1 MKPIIIFRL
10 CLVSTLTT
18 ESSASVCRPYYP
30 NYPLLPSSFISTQPT
45 TPYRISETLT
55 TAPVSELTLFRPIE
69 STKPAPGGIFLSES
83 ASLPEGN
90 LPSDVSFITS
100 VSLTAYPSLT
110 GASTEGNPSLSRE
123 TASTSGLLSGDI
135 LTSHETS
142 DGLVTPSELVEAPS
156 DGKVGVSSTIV
167 STDADRVSQES
178 QAQTEDHIP
187 SGGSTQT
194 RTSSLIQDAST
205 LLDTDSSAD
214 ISLVTSEIPGSSVKT
229 EFQGFPIGAPTSD
242 VLEDPSG
249 DIPLPSTPT
258 SAVTLSDE
266 LSTASEVSEASFSLP
281 GKPPADTTNSLSG
294 TEITIPA
301 ESSNVLASGT
311 PSDSTPSAVASPDP
325 IEDVSASG
333 TLPGPSSMVSG
344 ASVATSTDISP
355 DMTSP
360 VVPTAD
366 ISIPAEGSDD
376 SQTGIITHSDSV
388 EPSRLHANET
398 SPTGAASH
406 LRSQSTDTLP
416 PLDTTILFHPT
427 ELPGTRSPSD
437 SIDTASPLEPTSSIE
452 NSVTESSSGENDSR
466 ASETNTVI
474 ILPTKD
480 TTNESQES
488 TTVDS
493 EATTV
498 ATSNVNAPIIS
509 ADTTTIPSITLIP
522 TDLPASQ
529 TSALSKPSNTAV
541 SATET
546 DVHPPSPT
554 KDEANDEGDEDN
566 NNDDQD
572 DDDDDDD
579 DDGPPI
585 IPVPIPIDPKKP
597 GGGKGGNKPSNSK
610 PTDPKST
617 QEPAKSSENA
627 ESTSSCTTS
636 ISVTWESALCTV
648 TAAVTTGTPACTTQ
662 AFTTVVSCS
671 GTTAST
677 TTSTTTVQAAE
688 STWACSPSRCA
699 GRKCTV
705 AKRGLL
711 DRTTYP
717 PKCKWAGLE
726 NYADPANLMSAE
738 SGLAKS
744 LAKKHEQLSIRG
756 AWANHIWEEP
766 AFKPFEAIDENDD
779 ENSGEDEGSDE
790 DERPI
795 LAWHRP
801 QLLPRDLNQ
810 LGDPVTAFPAQE
822 QLDFFRYHAVEKLH
836 TSYDPTPVDA
846 KAEDHEFGHNEL
858 RRDGGIFDDES
869 DPQIYFFSAIQDYQ
883 QKKGSMWD
891 REGAPSPRA
900 DEDGPSFNDQLRTEI
915 AGIFPDIPIETVM
928 YAPDVVNDF
937 ADEADINP
945 RGRAIVQYQPGD
957 TSDCDTKA
965 KWRIFFEK
973 RGVQDSQ
980 WCDPYDDKKLRA
992 RAACEISATASLPS
1006 LSTLIGSIIDVL
1018 DPTKPILPDFTQL
1031 LPSNLPTE
1039 TPTSESTSPSTTS
1052 TTAEA
1057 EPTQPT
1063 TPFVNTGRMDC
1074 YDADSFS
1081 HQDTTSTVFVE
1092 VTEKFC
1098 KSLEGI
1104 KLNAESDD
1112 IYGLYEDSTTGEQ
1125 YAYTVSWVCGCVTDQ
1140 KSQELTDPTEMG
1152 SPNCRE
1158 MFGSVYH
1165 FCNEDGPH
1173 LGGTSQFG
1181 CVQYDVKAGWT
1192 GDN

>member
-1 MKPIIIFRL
+1 MKSIIIFRL
-10 CLVSTLTT
+10 CLVSTLAI
-18 ESSASVCRPYYP
+18 ESSASVCRPKYP

-45 TPYRISETLT
+45 TPYGISQTLPI
-55 TAPVSELTLFRPIE
+55 APVSEPTLFKPIE

-83 ASLPEGN
+83 ASLLEGN

-100 VSLTAYPSLT
+100 VSLIAHPSLT
-110 GASTEGNPSLSRE
+110 GVSTEGNPSLPQE
-123 TASTSGLLSGDI
+123 TASTSGLLSEGI
-135 LTSHETS
+135 LASHETS

-156 DGKVGVSSTIV
+156 DGKAGVSSTIV

-178 QAQTEDHIP
+178 QAQTEDHLP

-205 LLDTDSSAD
+205 LPDTDSSAD

-229 EFQGFPIGAPTSD
+229 EFQGFPTGAPASD
-242 VLEDPSG
+242 VLKHPSG

-266 LSTASEVSEASFSLP
+266 LSTASEVSKASFSLP

-294 TEITIPA
+294 PEITIPA

-311 PSDSTPSAVASPDP
+311 PSGSTPSAVASPDP
-325 IEDVSASG
+325 TEDVSASG
-333 TLPGPSSMVSG
+333 TLAGPSSMVSD

-366 ISIPAEGSDD
+366 TSIPAEGSDD

-406 LRSQSTDTLP
+406 LSSQSTDTLP

-427 ELPGTRSPSD
+427 ELLGTRSPSD

-452 NSVTESSSGENDSR
+452 NAVTESSSGENDSK
-466 ASETNTVI
+466 ASETNTAI

-488 TTVDS
+488 TTGDS

-498 ATSNVNAPIIS
+498 ATSDVNAPIIS

-554 KDEANDEGDEDN
+554 KDEDNDEGDEDN

-585 IPVPIPIDPKKP
+585 IPIPIPIDPKKP
-597 GGGKGGNKPSNSK
+597 GGGKGGNKPSDSK

-662 AFTTVVSCS
+662 AFTTAVSCS
-671 GTTAST
+671 RTTAST
-677 TTSTTTVQAAE
+677 TTSTTTVQ
-688 STWACSPSRCA
+688 
-699 GRKCTV
+699 
-705 AKRGLL
+705 
-711 DRTTYP
+711 
-717 PKCKWAGLE
+717 
-726 NYADPANLMSAE
+726 
-738 SGLAKS
+738 
-744 LAKKHEQLSIRG
+744 RG

-779 ENSGEDEGSDE
+779 ENSGEDEDSDE

-810 LGDPVTAFPAQE
+810 LGDPVTDFPAQE
-822 QLDFFRYHAVEKLH
+822 QLDFFRYHALEKLH
-836 TSYDPTPVDA
+836 TPYDPTPVDA
-846 KAEDHEFGHNEL
+846 KAEDHEFGLNEL

-869 DPQIYFFSAIQDYQ
+869 DPQIYFFLPYKIIN
-883 QKKGSMWD
+883 KKRDVNYDKENPVGLPAMWD

-900 DEDGPSFNDQLRTEI
+900 DEDGPSFNDQLRTEMT
-915 AGIFPDIPIETVM
+915 GIFPDIPIETVM

-965 KWRIFFEK
+965 K
-973 RGVQDSQ
+973 
-980 WCDPYDDKKLRA
+980 
-992 RAACEISATASLPS
+992 
-1006 LSTLIGSIIDVL
+1006 
-1018 DPTKPILPDFTQL
+1018 
-1031 LPSNLPTE
+1031 
-1039 TPTSESTSPSTTS
+1039 
-1052 TTAEA
+1052 
-1057 EPTQPT
+1057 
-1063 TPFVNTGRMDC
+1063 
-1074 YDADSFS
+1074 
-1081 HQDTTSTVFVE
+1081 
-1092 VTEKFC
+1092 
-1098 KSLEGI
+1098 
-1104 KLNAESDD
+1104 
-1112 IYGLYEDSTTGEQ
+1112 
-1125 YAYTVSWVCGCVTDQ
+1125 
-1140 KSQELTDPTEMG
+1140 
-1152 SPNCRE
+1152 
-1158 MFGSVYH
+1158 
-1165 FCNEDGPH
+1165 
-1173 LGGTSQFG
+1173 
-1181 CVQYDVKAGWT
+1181 
-1192 GDN
+1192 

>member
-1 MKPIIIFRL
+1 MP
-10 CLVSTLTT
+10 
-18 ESSASVCRPYYP
+18 
-30 NYPLLPSSFISTQPT
+30 
-45 TPYRISETLT
+45 
-55 TAPVSELTLFRPIE
+55 PIE

-123 TASTSGLLSGDI
+123 TAFTSGLLSEGI

-156 DGKVGVSSTIV
+156 DGKAGVTSTTI

-187 SGGSTQT
+187 FGGSTQT

-229 EFQGFPIGAPTSD
+229 EFQGFPTGAPASD
-242 VLEDPSG
+242 VLKHPSG

-281 GKPPADTTNSLSG
+281 GKPLADTTNSLSG
-294 TEITIPA
+294 PEITIPA

-311 PSDSTPSAVASPDP
+311 PSGSTPSAVASPDP
-325 IEDVSASG
+325 TEDVSASG
-333 TLPGPSSMVSG
+333 TLAGPSSMVSD

-366 ISIPAEGSDD
+366 TSVPAEGSDD

-398 SPTGAASH
+398 SPTGATSH

-416 PLDTTILFHPT
+416 PLDTTILIH
-427 ELPGTRSPSD
+427 
-437 SIDTASPLEPTSSIE
+437 
-452 NSVTESSSGENDSR
+452 
-466 ASETNTVI
+466 
-474 ILPTKD
+474 
-480 TTNESQES
+480 
-488 TTVDS
+488 
-493 EATTV
+493 
-498 ATSNVNAPIIS
+498 
-509 ADTTTIPSITLIP
+509 
-522 TDLPASQ
+522 
-529 TSALSKPSNTAV
+529 
-541 SATET
+541 
-546 DVHPPSPT
+546 
-554 KDEANDEGDEDN
+554 
-566 NNDDQD
+566 
-572 DDDDDDD
+572 
-579 DDGPPI
+579 
-585 IPVPIPIDPKKP
+585 
-597 GGGKGGNKPSNSK
+597 
-610 PTDPKST
+610 
-617 QEPAKSSENA
+617 
-627 ESTSSCTTS
+627 
-636 ISVTWESALCTV
+636 
-648 TAAVTTGTPACTTQ
+648 
-662 AFTTVVSCS
+662 
-671 GTTAST
+671 
-677 TTSTTTVQAAE
+677 
-688 STWACSPSRCA
+688 
-699 GRKCTV
+699 
-705 AKRGLL
+705 
-711 DRTTYP
+711 
-717 PKCKWAGLE
+717 
-726 NYADPANLMSAE
+726 
-738 SGLAKS
+738 
-744 LAKKHEQLSIRG
+744 
-756 AWANHIWEEP
+756 
-766 AFKPFEAIDENDD
+766 
-779 ENSGEDEGSDE
+779 
-790 DERPI
+790 
-795 LAWHRP
+795 
-801 QLLPRDLNQ
+801 
-810 LGDPVTAFPAQE
+810 
-822 QLDFFRYHAVEKLH
+822 
-836 TSYDPTPVDA
+836 
-846 KAEDHEFGHNEL
+846 
-858 RRDGGIFDDES
+858 
-869 DPQIYFFSAIQDYQ
+869 
-883 QKKGSMWD
+883 
-891 REGAPSPRA
+891 
-900 DEDGPSFNDQLRTEI
+900 
-915 AGIFPDIPIETVM
+915 
-928 YAPDVVNDF
+928 VNDF

-973 RGVQDSQ
+973 QGVQDSQ
-980 WCDPYDDKKLRA
+980 WCDPSDDKKLRA

-1006 LSTLIGSIIDVL
+1006 LPTLI
-1018 DPTKPILPDFTQL
+1018 
-1031 LPSNLPTE
+1031 
-1039 TPTSESTSPSTTS
+1039 
-1052 TTAEA
+1052 AEA

-1063 TPFVNTGRMDC
+1063 TPFTDTGRMDC

-1112 IYGLYEDSTTGEQ
+1112 IYELYEDSTTGEQ

>member
-123 TASTSGLLSGDI
+123 TAFTSGLLSEGI

-156 DGKVGVSSTIV
+156 DGKAGVTSTII

-187 SGGSTQT
+187 FGGSTQT

-229 EFQGFPIGAPTSD
+229 EFQGFPTGAPASD
-242 VLEDPSG
+242 VLKHPSG

-281 GKPPADTTNSLSG
+281 GKPLADTTNSLSG
-294 TEITIPA
+294 PEITIPA

-311 PSDSTPSAVASPDP
+311 PSGSTPSAVASPDP
-325 IEDVSASG
+325 TEDVSASG
-333 TLPGPSSMVSG
+333 TLAGPSSMVSD

-366 ISIPAEGSDD
+366 TSVPAEGSDD

-398 SPTGAASH
+398 SPTGATSH

-416 PLDTTILFHPT
+416 SLDTTILIH
-427 ELPGTRSPSD
+427 
-437 SIDTASPLEPTSSIE
+437 
-452 NSVTESSSGENDSR
+452 
-466 ASETNTVI
+466 
-474 ILPTKD
+474 
-480 TTNESQES
+480 
-488 TTVDS
+488 
-493 EATTV
+493 
-498 ATSNVNAPIIS
+498 
-509 ADTTTIPSITLIP
+509 
-522 TDLPASQ
+522 
-529 TSALSKPSNTAV
+529 
-541 SATET
+541 
-546 DVHPPSPT
+546 
-554 KDEANDEGDEDN
+554 
-566 NNDDQD
+566 
-572 DDDDDDD
+572 
-579 DDGPPI
+579 
-585 IPVPIPIDPKKP
+585 
-597 GGGKGGNKPSNSK
+597 
-610 PTDPKST
+610 
-617 QEPAKSSENA
+617 
-627 ESTSSCTTS
+627 
-636 ISVTWESALCTV
+636 
-648 TAAVTTGTPACTTQ
+648 
-662 AFTTVVSCS
+662 
-671 GTTAST
+671 
-677 TTSTTTVQAAE
+677 
-688 STWACSPSRCA
+688 
-699 GRKCTV
+699 
-705 AKRGLL
+705 
-711 DRTTYP
+711 
-717 PKCKWAGLE
+717 
-726 NYADPANLMSAE
+726 
-738 SGLAKS
+738 
-744 LAKKHEQLSIRG
+744 
-756 AWANHIWEEP
+756 
-766 AFKPFEAIDENDD
+766 
-779 ENSGEDEGSDE
+779 
-790 DERPI
+790 
-795 LAWHRP
+795 
-801 QLLPRDLNQ
+801 
-810 LGDPVTAFPAQE
+810 
-822 QLDFFRYHAVEKLH
+822 
-836 TSYDPTPVDA
+836 
-846 KAEDHEFGHNEL
+846 
-858 RRDGGIFDDES
+858 
-869 DPQIYFFSAIQDYQ
+869 
-883 QKKGSMWD
+883 
-891 REGAPSPRA
+891 
-900 DEDGPSFNDQLRTEI
+900 
-915 AGIFPDIPIETVM
+915 
-928 YAPDVVNDF
+928 VNDF

-965 KWRIFFEK
+965 KWRIFFK
-973 RGVQDSQ
+973 KQGVQDSQ
-980 WCDPYDDKKLRA
+980 WCDPSDDKKLRA
-992 RAACEISATASLPS
+992 RAACEISATASLRS
-1006 LSTLIGSIIDVL
+1006 LPTLIGSIIDVL
-1018 DPTKPILPDFTQL
+1018 DPTKLILPDFTPL
-1031 LPSNLPTE
+1031 LPSDLPTE

-1063 TPFVNTGRMDC
+1063 TPFTDTGRMDC

-1112 IYGLYEDSTTGEQ
+1112 IYELYKDSTTGEQ
-1125 YAYTVSWVCGCVTDQ
+1125 
-1140 KSQELTDPTEMG
+1140 
-1152 SPNCRE
+1152 E

-1192 GDN
+1192 GYN

>member
-1 MKPIIIFRL
+1 MARRVIQLRHLRAESSAKMVSATTLLHLGFSNLFVMKPIIIFRL
-10 CLVSTLTT
+10 CLVFTLAI
-18 ESSASVCRPYYP
+18 ESSASVCRPKYP

-45 TPYRISETLT
+45 TPYGISQTLAI
-55 TAPVSELTLFRPIE
+55 APVSEPTLFKPIE
-69 STKPAPGGIFLSES
+69 STKPAPGGILLSES

-110 GASTEGNPSLSRE
+110 GASTEGNPSLPQE
-123 TASTSGLLSGDI
+123 TASTSGLLSEGI

-156 DGKVGVSSTIV
+156 DGKAGISSTIV

-178 QAQTEDHIP
+178 QAQTEDHLP

-229 EFQGFPIGAPTSD
+229 EFQGFPTGAPASD
-242 VLEDPSG
+242 VLKHPSG

-294 TEITIPA
+294 PEITIPA
-301 ESSNVLASGT
+301 ESSNVLASDT
-311 PSDSTPSAVASPDP
+311 PSGSTPSAVASPDP
-325 IEDVSASG
+325 TEDVSASG
-333 TLPGPSSMVSG
+333 TLAGPSSMVSD

-355 DMTSP
+355 DMASP

-366 ISIPAEGSDD
+366 TSIPAEGSDD

-388 EPSRLHANET
+388 EPSRLHANEK

-452 NSVTESSSGENDSR
+452 NAVTESSSGENDSK

-488 TTVDS
+488 TTGDS

-498 ATSNVNAPIIS
+498 ATSDVNAPIIS

-541 SATET
+541 PATET

-554 KDEANDEGDEDN
+554 KDEANDKGDEDN

-579 DDGPPI
+579 DDDGPPI
-585 IPVPIPIDPKKP
+585 IPIPIPIDPKKP
-597 GGGKGGNKPSNSK
+597 GGGKGGNKPSDSK

-677 TTSTTTVQAAE
+677 TTSTTTVQVAE
-688 STWACSPSRCA
+688 STWACSPSRCG

-717 PKCKWAGLE
+717 PKCKWAG
-726 NYADPANLMSAE
+726 
-738 SGLAKS
+738 K
-744 LAKKHEQLSIRG
+744 
-756 AWANHIWEEP
+756 
-766 AFKPFEAIDENDD
+766 
-779 ENSGEDEGSDE
+779 
-790 DERPI
+790 
-795 LAWHRP
+795 
-801 QLLPRDLNQ
+801 
-810 LGDPVTAFPAQE
+810 
-822 QLDFFRYHAVEKLH
+822 
-836 TSYDPTPVDA
+836 
-846 KAEDHEFGHNEL
+846 
-858 RRDGGIFDDES
+858 
-869 DPQIYFFSAIQDYQ
+869 
-883 QKKGSMWD
+883 
-891 REGAPSPRA
+891 
-900 DEDGPSFNDQLRTEI
+900 
-915 AGIFPDIPIETVM
+915 
-928 YAPDVVNDF
+928 
-937 ADEADINP
+937 
-945 RGRAIVQYQPGD
+945 
-957 TSDCDTKA
+957 
-965 KWRIFFEK
+965 
-973 RGVQDSQ
+973 
-980 WCDPYDDKKLRA
+980 
-992 RAACEISATASLPS
+992 
-1006 LSTLIGSIIDVL
+1006 
-1018 DPTKPILPDFTQL
+1018 
-1031 LPSNLPTE
+1031 
-1039 TPTSESTSPSTTS
+1039 
-1052 TTAEA
+1052 
-1057 EPTQPT
+1057 
-1063 TPFVNTGRMDC
+1063 
-1074 YDADSFS
+1074 
-1081 HQDTTSTVFVE
+1081 
-1092 VTEKFC
+1092 
-1098 KSLEGI
+1098 
-1104 KLNAESDD
+1104 
-1112 IYGLYEDSTTGEQ
+1112 
-1125 YAYTVSWVCGCVTDQ
+1125 
-1140 KSQELTDPTEMG
+1140 
-1152 SPNCRE
+1152 
-1158 MFGSVYH
+1158 
-1165 FCNEDGPH
+1165 
-1173 LGGTSQFG
+1173 
-1181 CVQYDVKAGWT
+1181 
-1192 GDN
+1192 